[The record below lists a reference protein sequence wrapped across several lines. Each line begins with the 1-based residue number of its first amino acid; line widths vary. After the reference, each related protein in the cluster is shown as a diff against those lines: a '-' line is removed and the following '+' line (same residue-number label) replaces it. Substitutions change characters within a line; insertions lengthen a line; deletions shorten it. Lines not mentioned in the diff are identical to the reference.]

1 MAKLIT
7 CILSSFIKTYNDQ
20 ISPIKTYDS
29 KFVLNILGIVANLTT
44 TEDGCHFFTQT
55 NDGVNI
61 INLIMSLVI
70 CTRSSLDTNYKK

>member
-1 MAKLIT
+1 MT
-7 CILSSFIKTYNDQ
+7 CIISSFIKTYNVQ
-20 ISPIKTYDS
+20 IPSIKTYEK

-61 INLIMSLVI
+61 INLIVSIVI
-70 CTRSSLDTNYKK
+70 CTPPSLDTNFKK